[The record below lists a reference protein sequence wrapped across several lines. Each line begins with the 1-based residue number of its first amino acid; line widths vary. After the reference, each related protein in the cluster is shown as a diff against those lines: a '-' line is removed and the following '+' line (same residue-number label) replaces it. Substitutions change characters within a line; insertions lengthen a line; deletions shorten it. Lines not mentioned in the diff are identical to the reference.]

1 MYVCVYKFLVK
12 TLRYPTEL
20 LLFDYLFNKE
30 HSPNFMNLKKTNTAN
45 FALKIGIIFLS
56 FITPF
61 IMFFSYGKMPSI
73 SSYWNTPLQF
83 LFILS
88 NALTTYVFM
97 DLPKWKLSGVFLFLL
112 TIFSLEYYNDLHDI
126 LATIFFIVNLYP
138 LYSLQR
144 YRIVIVP
151 YLLSCIWLPDLF
163 WFEVHAITV
172 LCMYHLNLLIKVR
185 HITK

>member
-1 MYVCVYKFLVK
+1 M
-12 TLRYPTEL
+12 
-20 LLFDYLFNKE
+20 D
-30 HSPNFMNLKKTNTAN
+30 LKKTDTAN
-45 FALKIGIIFLS
+45 FAFKIGIIFLS

-73 SSYWNTPLQF
+73 SSYWNTPLQP

-112 TIFSLEYYNDLHDI
+112 TIFSLEYYSDLHDI
-126 LATIFFIVNLYP
+126 FAIIFFIVNLYP

-144 YRIVIVP
+144 YRIIIVP

-185 HITK
+185 SITK